1 MDTAAERAFREALMR
16 SLVESAEAGDGTLA
30 RADLTHFRFA
40 DRDWRLV
47 DESRGIRNPSE
58 LETTLAIIHNPRG
71 PYADREI
78 SPGVWE
84 YAYEKGSPE
93 GTNTKLRRAGELGLP
108 VIFFLKLDTAVFVPV
123 SLAFVIDDDR
133 DRRVFTV
140 ALEEVGLLADPLHPT
155 ELQRRYAERI
165 VRQRMHQ
172 PAFRGLVLRAYALRC
187 TPCSTPR
194 TSSPTANPSV
204 PRRRRTASPCARST
218 TPPTTRTCSASA
230 PTTGCRST
238 AKCSTRSTGPCCG
251 TGCRRCTAGRS
262 RCPRGAPTGP
272 IGTCSPGGGS
282 GSLSTTP
289 VRQCPAALRVS
300 QDPGL
305 KTQTSAR
312 AQPLRA
318 SLARRTCRCVYC
330 TYFDCCDWS
339 LSCLPRRPEAPLYPT
354 RRKRPL
360 RTRLC
365 SG

>member
-140 ALEEVGLLADPLHPT
+140 ALEEVGLLADPMHPT

-187 TPCSTPR
+187 TVCSLHHGSLLDAAHIVPDGEPLGTP
-194 TSSPTANPSV
+194 
-204 PRRRRTASPCARST
+204 T
-218 TPPTTRTCSASA
+218 TPNGLALCKIHHAAYDQNMLGVSPDYTVSINREVLAEVDGPMLKHGLQEMHGRTITL
-230 PTTGCRST
+230 P
-238 AKCSTRSTGPCCG
+238 
-251 TGCRRCTAGRS
+251 
-262 RCPRGAPTGP
+262 
-272 IGTCSPGGGS
+272 
-282 GSLSTTP
+282 
-289 VRQCPAALRVS
+289 
-300 QDPGL
+300 
-305 KTQTSAR
+305 
-312 AQPLRA
+312 
-318 SLARRTCRCVYC
+318 ARRT
-330 TYFDCCDWS
+330 D
-339 LSCLPRRPEAPLYPT
+339 RPDRDLLAWRWERFA
-354 RRKRPL
+354 R
-360 RTRLC
+360 
-365 SG
+365 

>member
-133 DRRVFTV
+133 ERRVFTV

-187 TPCSTPR
+187 TVCSLHHG
-194 TSSPTANPSV
+194 ALLDAAHIV
-204 PRRRRTASPCARST
+204 PDTEPLGIPT
-218 TPPTTRTCSASA
+218 TPNGLALCKIHHAA
-230 PTTGCRST
+230 YDQNMLGV
-238 AKCSTRSTGPCCG
+238 
-251 TGCRRCTAGRS
+251 
-262 RCPRGAPTGP
+262 
-272 IGTCSPGGGS
+272 SPDY
-282 GSLSTTP
+282 
-289 VRQCPAALRVS
+289 RVS
-300 QDPGL
+300 INREVLAEVDGPMLRHGL
-305 KTQTSAR
+305 QEMHGRTITL
-312 AQPLRA
+312 P
-318 SLARRTCRCVYC
+318 ARRM
-330 TYFDCCDWS
+330 D
-339 LSCLPRRPEAPLYPT
+339 RPDRDLLAWRWERFT
-354 RRKRPL
+354 R
-360 RTRLC
+360 
-365 SG
+365 

>member
-140 ALEEVGLLADPLHPT
+140 ALEEVGLLADPMHPT
-155 ELQRRYAERI
+155 ELQRRYAERV

-187 TPCSTPR
+187 TVCSLHHG
-194 TSSPTANPSV
+194 ALLDAAHIV
-204 PRRRRTASPCARST
+204 PDTEPAGIPT
-218 TPPTTRTCSASA
+218 TPNGLALCKIHHAAYDRTCSASA
-230 PTTGCRST
+230 LITPWRST
-238 AKCSTRSTGPCCG
+238 AKCSRRSTARGV
-251 TGCRRCTAGRS
+251 
-262 RCPRGAPTGP
+262 RGATAAADCRG
-272 IGTCSPGGGS
+272 
-282 GSLSTTP
+282 
-289 VRQCPAALRVS
+289 PAASGRLSKVVTGTDETR
-300 QDPGL
+300 
-305 KTQTSAR
+305 
-312 AQPLRA
+312 
-318 SLARRTCRCVYC
+318 CRK
-330 TYFDCCDWS
+330 
-339 LSCLPRRPEAPLYPT
+339 CLTLMSGYPT
-354 RRKRPL
+354 LDR
-360 RTRLC
+360 
-365 SG
+365 

>member
-30 RADLTHFRFA
+30 RADLTHFHFE

-47 DESRGIRNPSE
+47 DESRGIRNPAD

-84 YAYEKGSPE
+84 YAYEKGSLE
-93 GTNTKLRRAGELGLP
+93 GSNTKLRRAHELALP

-187 TPCSTPR
+187 TVCSLHHGALLDAAHIVPDTEPLGIPTTPNGLALCKIHHAAYDQNMLGVSPDYRVSINREVLAEVDGPMLKHGLQEMHGR
-194 TSSPTANPSV
+194 TITLPV
-204 PRRRRTASPCARST
+204 RRTDRPDRELLAWRWERF
-218 TPPTTRTCSASA
+218 TR
-230 PTTGCRST
+230 
-238 AKCSTRSTGPCCG
+238 
-251 TGCRRCTAGRS
+251 
-262 RCPRGAPTGP
+262 
-272 IGTCSPGGGS
+272 
-282 GSLSTTP
+282 
-289 VRQCPAALRVS
+289 
-300 QDPGL
+300 
-305 KTQTSAR
+305 
-312 AQPLRA
+312 
-318 SLARRTCRCVYC
+318 
-330 TYFDCCDWS
+330 
-339 LSCLPRRPEAPLYPT
+339 
-354 RRKRPL
+354 
-360 RTRLC
+360 
-365 SG
+365 

>member
-140 ALEEVGLLADPLHPT
+140 ALEEVGLLSDPLHPT

-187 TPCSTPR
+187 TVCSLHHGALLDAAHIVPDGEPLGTP
-194 TSSPTANPSV
+194 
-204 PRRRRTASPCARST
+204 T
-218 TPPTTRTCSASA
+218 TPNGLALCKIHHAAYDQNMLGVSPDYTVAINREVLAEVDGPMLRHGLQEMHGRTITL
-230 PTTGCRST
+230 P
-238 AKCSTRSTGPCCG
+238 
-251 TGCRRCTAGRS
+251 
-262 RCPRGAPTGP
+262 
-272 IGTCSPGGGS
+272 
-282 GSLSTTP
+282 
-289 VRQCPAALRVS
+289 
-300 QDPGL
+300 
-305 KTQTSAR
+305 
-312 AQPLRA
+312 
-318 SLARRTCRCVYC
+318 ARRT
-330 TYFDCCDWS
+330 D
-339 LSCLPRRPEAPLYPT
+339 RPDRDLLAWRWEKFSA
-354 RRKRPL
+354 
-360 RTRLC
+360 
-365 SG
+365 G